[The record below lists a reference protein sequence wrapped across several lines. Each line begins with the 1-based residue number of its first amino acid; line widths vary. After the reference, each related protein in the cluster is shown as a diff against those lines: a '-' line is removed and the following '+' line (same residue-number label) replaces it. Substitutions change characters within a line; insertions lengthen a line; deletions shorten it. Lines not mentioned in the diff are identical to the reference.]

1 MMQNNIP
8 DGKHPSRSRSRPG
21 ERAIVRSILAWYRR
35 GGRSLPWRNIDDP
48 YRILVSEIMLQQT
61 RVQRVLLKYPE
72 FLRQFPT
79 LESLAGAPRRKVVMA
94 WQGMGYNNRAVRLH
108 LLAQRVVEHHGG
120 SVPDTFESL
129 IILPG
134 IGRYTANAVLSSA
147 FRRPEPVVDINVRR
161 LLSRVFWPM
170 HSVREMRAEK
180 IIWELAAQLL
190 PPGNAYQWNQAI
202 MDLGATLC
210 TARRPSCEECPV
222 ADQCKSRRRM
232 TGRATPQ
239 ARIEPSFMRIPHRIY
254 RGKII
259 QQLRERGGEL
269 HLTTPELGK
278 LICPRFSRRNERWL
292 AGLLD
297 ALQRDGLVRVAGN
310 GSFHTRR
317 VFLA

>member
-1 MMQNNIP
+1 MARNNTP
-8 DGKHPSRSRSRPG
+8 DGKHPSRSRNRSR
-21 ERAIVRSILAWYRR
+21 ERPIVRSVLGWYRR
-35 GGRSLPWRNIDDP
+35 RGRSLPWRNIDDP

-61 RVQRVLLKYPE
+61 QVQRVLLKYPE

-79 LESLAGAPRRKVVMA
+79 LESLAGATRRKVVMA

-108 LLAQRVVEHHGG
+108 LLARRVVEQHGG
-120 SVPDTFESL
+120 KVPDTFESL

-170 HSVREMRAEK
+170 HSVREMKAEK

-190 PPGNAYQWNQAI
+190 PPGDAYHWNQAI
-202 MDLGATLC
+202 MDLGATVC

-222 ADQCKSRRRM
+222 AGQCKSRRRM
-232 TGRATPQ
+232 TGRVNSQ
-239 ARIEPSFMRIPHRIY
+239 SRIEPAFMGVPRRIY

-259 QQLRERGGEL
+259 QQLRERDGER
-269 HLTTPELGK
+269 HLTALELGK
-278 LICPRFSRRNERWL
+278 LICRRFSRRNERWL

-297 ALQRDGLVRVAGN
+297 ALQKDGLVKVTGN

-317 VFLA
+317 VSLA